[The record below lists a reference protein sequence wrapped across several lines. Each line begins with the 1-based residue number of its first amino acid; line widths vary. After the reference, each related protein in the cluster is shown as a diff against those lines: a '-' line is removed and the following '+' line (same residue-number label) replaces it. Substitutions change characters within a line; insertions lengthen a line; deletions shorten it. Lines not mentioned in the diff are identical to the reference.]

1 MKPKVLVTRE
11 LFDETLA
18 LLAQHCELSTNQED
32 IPFSPEVMKQKVADK
47 DGVLSFSP
55 DHVSAEVIAA
65 APRLRV
71 IANCAVG
78 FNNVDVAAASARKIM
93 VTNTPGV
100 LNDST
105 ADLTWALL
113 LSTARRI
120 PERERFVRSGRWGGV
135 RFIRD
140 LALDVHHRTLGII
153 GMGRIGQVVA
163 RRALGFDMRVI
174 YNDDVR
180 LSPAQEAACN
190 ATYVGR
196 EELLR
201 QADFVTVHVPYLPE
215 THHLIGAKEI
225 ALMKPTAIVIN
236 AARGGVVDEL
246 ALIEALKNRRLGGAG
261 LDVFEGEPQVR
272 PELLQL
278 DNVVLAPHIGSAT
291 DETRRNM
298 ANLAARNLVAALRGE
313 RPPNLVNE

>member
-215 THHLIGAKEI
+215 THHLIGTKEI

-246 ALIEALKNRRLGGAG
+246 ALIEALKKRRLGGAG

>member
-225 ALMKPTAIVIN
+225 ALMKQTAIVIN

-246 ALIEALKNRRLGGAG
+246 ALIEALKKRRLGGAG

>member
-278 DNVVLAPHIGSAT
+278 DNMVLAPHIGSAT